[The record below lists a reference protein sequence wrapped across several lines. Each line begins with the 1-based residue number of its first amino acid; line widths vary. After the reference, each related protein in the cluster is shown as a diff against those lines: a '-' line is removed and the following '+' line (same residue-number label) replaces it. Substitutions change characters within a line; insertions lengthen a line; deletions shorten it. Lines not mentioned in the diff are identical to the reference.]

1 MTPNDFTKQRFA
13 GLLGQYATG
22 SSPAPFSGGISSPL
36 AQQQQQQQQQGT
48 MPFNAGNFG
57 MQLLKYSP
65 SLLGHFAN
73 LLSSGGSSKDK
84 KKKKKK

>member
-1 MTPNDFTKQRFA
+1 MTPNDFNKQGFA
-13 GLLGQYATG
+13 GLLGQYSTG
-22 SSPAPFSGGISSPL
+22 SAPAPFSGGISSPPT
-36 AQQQQQQQQQGT
+36 QQQQPGT

-73 LLSSGGSSKDK
+73 LLSSGGSSKK